1 VVSSFNQFFDIDLRS
16 DEEGVASLKRKSFE
30 ADVCA
35 TARALDVIGD
45 WWSLLIIRDTL
56 GGIRR
61 FSELQRHLGAAK
73 NILTTR
79 LKALVDH
86 GILQVVP
93 ASDGSAYYEYLPTE
107 KGRALMPALVAL
119 AQWGQEHLFDAAEA
133 CNVPV
138 DSKHEKPLAA
148 LKLVAEDGRELALTE
163 VLIAPRDAA

>member
-1 VVSSFNQFFDIDLRS
+1 VKRTSYETDI
-16 DEEGVASLKRKSFE
+16 
-30 ADVCA
+30 CA
-35 TARALDVIGD
+35 TGRTLHVLGD
-45 WWSLLIIRDTL
+45 WWTLLIVRDTL

-86 GILQVVP
+86 GILEIVP
-93 ASDGSAYYEYLPTE
+93 ASDGSAYSEYRPTE
-107 KGRALMPALVAL
+107 KGRALMPVLVAL
-119 AQWGQEHLFDAAEA
+119 AQWGSKYLYDSGEA

-138 DSKHEKPLAA
+138 DSTREMPLAK
-148 LKLVAEDGRELALTE
+148 LKLVAQDGRELDPFD

>member
-1 VVSSFNQFFDIDLRS
+1 MELRAN
-16 DEEGVASLKRKSFE
+16 EEGGPTLKRKSFE

-35 TARALDVIGD
+35 TARTLDVLGD
-45 WWSLLIIRDTL
+45 WWTLLIIRDTL

-79 LKALVDH
+79 LKALVEHD
-86 GILQVVP
+86 ILEIVP
-93 ASDGSAYYEYLPTE
+93 ASDGSAYSEYRPTE
-107 KGRALMPALVAL
+107 KGRALMPVLVAL
-119 AQWGQEHLFDAAEA
+119 AQWGSEHLFDDGEA

-138 DSKHEKPLAA
+138 DSIRELPLAK
-148 LKLVAEDGRELALTE
+148 LKLVAQDGRELDLTD

>member
-1 VVSSFNQFFDIDLRS
+1 V
-16 DEEGVASLKRKSFE
+16 KRKSFE
-30 ADVCA
+30 ADICA
-35 TARALDVIGD
+35 TARTLDVIGD

-86 GILQVVP
+86 GILEIVP
-93 ASDGSAYYEYLPTE
+93 ASDGSAYSEYLPTE
-107 KGRALMPALVAL
+107 KGRALMPVLVAL
-119 AQWGQEHLFDAAEA
+119 AQWGSEHLFDAGEA

-138 DSKHEKPLAA
+138 DSTREKPLAK
-148 LKLVAEDGRELALTE
+148 LKLVAADGRDLDPVD
-163 VLIAPRDAA
+163 VLIALRDAA

>member
-1 VVSSFNQFFDIDLRS
+1 LR
-16 DEEGVASLKRKSFE
+16 RKTFE
-30 ADVCA
+30 ADICA
-35 TARALDVIGD
+35 TARTLDVIGD

-86 GILQVVP
+86 GILEVVP
-93 ASDGSAYYEYLPTE
+93 ASDGSAYNEYLPTE
-107 KGRALMPALVAL
+107 KGRALMPVLVAL
-119 AQWGQEHLFDAAEA
+119 AQWGRDHLFDAAEA

-138 DSKHEKPLAA
+138 DSLREKPLAK
-148 LKLVAEDGRELALTE
+148 LKLVAEDGRELALTD

>member
-1 VVSSFNQFFDIDLRS
+1 V
-16 DEEGVASLKRKSFE
+16 KRKSFE
-30 ADVCA
+30 SDVCA

-45 WWSLLIIRDTL
+45 WWSLLIIRDVL

-61 FSELQRHLGAAK
+61 FSEIQRHLGAAK

-93 ASDGSAYYEYLPTE
+93 ASDGSAYSEYMPTK
-107 KGRALMPALVAL
+107 KGRALLPVLVAL
-119 AQWGQEHLFDAAEA
+119 AQWGSEHLFDAHEA

-138 DSKHEKPLAA
+138 DSKRERPLRK
-148 LKLVAEDGRELALTE
+148 LKLVAQDGRELPLTD
-163 VLIAPRDAA
+163 VRIAPSA